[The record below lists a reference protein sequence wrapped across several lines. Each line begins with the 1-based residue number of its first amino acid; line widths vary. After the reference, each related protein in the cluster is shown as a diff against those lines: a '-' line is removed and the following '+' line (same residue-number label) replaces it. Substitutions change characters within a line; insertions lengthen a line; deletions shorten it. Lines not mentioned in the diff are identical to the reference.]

1 MPPEWGNVP
10 EWVAGIGSLAAFG
23 ALYIAARE
31 WRSAGGTPGF
41 GGRPASRCQGA
52 EAANAER
59 KALTE
64 AREAERRD
72 HEHSQARLLIVEPMP
87 FEDPT
92 WGGVDPPPASQR
104 RVVVRNYS
112 GSPVFRCHVEEYP
125 AEHDDVR
132 VSQIRRG
139 GVPNLAD
146 YPCSRPDTVGGEP
159 G

>member
-1 MPPEWGNVP
+1 ME
-10 EWVAGIGSLAAFG
+10 ADRRAA
-23 ALYIAARE
+23 AK
-31 WRSAGGTPGF
+31 
-41 GGRPASRCQGA
+41 GR

-59 KALTE
+59 QALTE
-64 AREAERRD
+64 ARGAERRD

-112 GSPVFRCHVEEYP
+112 GSPVFRCHVRCHVEEYP